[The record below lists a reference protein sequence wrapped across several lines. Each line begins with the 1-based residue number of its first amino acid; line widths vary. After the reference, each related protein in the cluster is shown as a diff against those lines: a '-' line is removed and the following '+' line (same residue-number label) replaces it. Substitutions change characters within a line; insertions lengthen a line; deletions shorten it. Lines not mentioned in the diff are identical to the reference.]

1 MAEESSPDGGRE
13 PRVSEYRRRLALLR
27 SLLHRRDDC
36 AALLSSRVNFA
47 WLTAGGTGHVLQSAE
62 MSVVSLL
69 VTRDDVVA
77 LTQNIEAA
85 RLLDE
90 ELDGLDI
97 DLAAVPWWEQGALEA
112 EARRRLGAGRH
123 VLRDADLG
131 PDLVTARSAL
141 TDFDRARMAALGQT
155 ARTAMDAALAAAR
168 PGMSENDL
176 AADLVGR
183 LPGTRVPV
191 LLAAADARIASY
203 RHPLPGDTT
212 IRSRIMLVMVAER
225 WGLHVALT
233 RIREFEPPSADLVR
247 RTEAVRSV
255 QAAMH
260 DATRPGVTLGK
271 VLDAGRAAY
280 AAAGYPDEWRDHHQG
295 GTIGYQARERIALL
309 GDPTVIDP
317 DMAFAWNPSIAGA
330 KAEDTLVLAGGAQR
344 VVTDAGDGP

>member
-1 MAEESSPDGGRE
+1 MTEESPLDGGRE
-13 PRVSEYRRRLALLR
+13 QRAPEFRRRLALLR
-27 SLLHRRDDC
+27 SLLERQGDA

-47 WLTAGGTGHVLQSAE
+47 WLTAGGTGHVLQSAQAAI
-62 MSVVSLL
+62 VSLL

-77 LTQNIEAA
+77 VAQNIEAA

-97 DLAAVPWWEQGALEA
+97 ELAPVPWWEQGALEA
-112 EARRRLGAGRH
+112 EVRRRLDTNRH
-123 VLRDADLG
+123 VLRDVDLE
-131 PDLVTARSAL
+131 PDLVAARSVL
-141 TDFDRARMAALGQT
+141 TDHDRARMALLGRT
-155 ARTAMDAALAAAR
+155 ARTAMDAASAAAR
-168 PGMSENDL
+168 AGMSENDL
-176 AADLVGR
+176 AADLLGR

-191 LLAAADARIASY
+191 LLAAADARIATY
-203 RHPLPGDTT
+203 RHPLPGDARM
-212 IRSRIMLVMVAER
+212 RSRVMLVMVAER

-233 RIREFEPPSADLVR
+233 RIREFEPPSADLLR
-247 RTEAVRSV
+247 RTESVRSV

-260 DATRPGVTLGK
+260 DATRPGATLGA

-295 GTIGYQARERIALL
+295 GTIGYQARERIAIVD
-309 GDPTVIDP
+309 DPTVIDP